1 MNDEIELAEKVELQ
15 DAERLETIRQ
25 TQAQVWREQFVT
37 NTNNP
42 KNIERTIQ
50 AMGDYMEQRYK
61 QLDALENKE
70 QGMINK
76 LQDTMVNFDA

>member
-1 MNDEIELAEKVELQ
+1 M
-15 DAERLETIRQ
+15 
-25 TQAQVWREQFVT
+25 T

-42 KNIERTIQ
+42 QNIERTIQ

-76 LQDTMVNFDA
+76 LQDTQRAHE